1 MSKKTK
7 APAET
12 SAKHPDA
19 PLIKACMEYAIALHG
34 ASGAFAADPTADAD
48 FAQIIDTGMLRRA
61 EKAQASI
68 VGYLPSTFDGL
79 RSKAEAAKAGLDYD
93 RQNVTGILKS
103 LAEDVA
109 RFHKTL
115 NQTKA
120 FATTAEIAP

>member
-19 PLIKACMEYAIALHG
+19 PLIRACMEYSIALHG
-34 ASGAFAADPTADAD
+34 SHGAFAADPTDDSD

-61 EKAQASI
+61 EKATTSI

-93 RQNVTGILKS
+93 RDTAADILKS
-103 LAEDVA
+103 LADDIV

-115 NQTKA
+115 NETKA